1 MLQKVYDALSV
12 ALPPRWVSLAADV
25 SDVMAV
31 RLGFVGGSDTIF
43 KNRKDLLER
52 FITLR
57 SLYTLTL
64 LRDLSNLKKTS
75 FNASV
80 RLLTSSLQVDLD
92 NAMKIAKIR
101 SDAVHNGLSKEA
113 SDEAEQTIAK
123 PHRVATL
130 VPGFDVLQS
139 TLVLLG
145 SDCFKLKFGWLVVR
159 WYCFYFSLCYVLG
172 LILQS
177 CAKKVPRHGPR
188 IGLGF

>member
-31 RLGFVGGSDTIF
+31 RLGFVGGSDAIL

-113 SDEAEQTIAK
+113 SDEAERTIAK

-139 TLVLLG
+139 TLALLG
-145 SDCFKLKFGWLVVR
+145 SDCFKLKWQ
-159 WYCFYFSLCYVLG
+159 C
-172 LILQS
+172 QS
-177 CAKKVPRHGPR
+177 S
-188 IGLGF
+188 